1 MWRVWILANQGSS
14 PESACSSFFLEVGH
28 LSMIE
33 YLYVV
38 LLSVL
43 FSSLLPHGLWA
54 ARFFCLWNFP
64 GKNTG
69 VGCHF
74 LLQGSSWPRD
84 WTHISCISY
93 QLCHMGSPEH
103 LHGWCYITQSPAPTE
118 NKLIACSPRI
128 QENKNT
134 LIQYDYAQLFKRT
147 WDFIFFFLTFY
158 STFFFLFF
166 FFF

>member
-1 MWRVWILANQGSS
+1 MNSSQPGKLTWVCMFKFFSGSWS
-14 PESACSSFFLEVGH
+14 LMHDRIPLCCFALSLVQFFATPWTVGRQ
-28 LSMIE
+28 
-33 YLYVV
+33 V
-38 LLSVL
+38 LLSME
-43 FSSLLPHGLWA
+43 
-54 ARFFCLWNFP
+54 FP

-147 WDFIFFFLTFY
+147 WDFILFIFFDFLQY
-158 STFFFLFF
+158 IFFLFF
-166 FFF
+166 FLF